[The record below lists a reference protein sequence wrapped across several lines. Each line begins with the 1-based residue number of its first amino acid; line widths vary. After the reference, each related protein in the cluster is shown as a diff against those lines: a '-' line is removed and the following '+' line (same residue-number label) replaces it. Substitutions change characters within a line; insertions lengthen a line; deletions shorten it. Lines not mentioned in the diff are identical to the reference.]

1 MSIRKMLEKDLPAI
15 LKMTSKE
22 GWISDRVEFNTFI
35 DINPSGCFVYSEK
48 NKVIGLITTFCHTT
62 SAWIGNFIIS
72 KKYRGKGIGSK
83 LLAKSI
89 EYLNTKK
96 KKQIYLNA
104 SKKAESLYEK
114 FGFKKVMCVNRWQ
127 GSPAKSANISG
138 DIKKTIIEKTVND
151 ISDFIILDACLWK
164 DNRSFLI
171 FLLSSLNNSIINY
184 KKCGFLMYGK
194 VGSLN
199 TISAWEIEN
208 ANENIAEQLFVSA
221 LLDMNSK
228 SKVILDVP
236 AKNKTAEKILISNG
250 FKINSSTAFMCLGR
264 LPEIRFNEIFSFA
277 TMGSKG

>member
-96 KKQIYLNA
+96 MREYALRFLHINLLGA
-104 SKKAESLYEK
+104 SK
-114 FGFKKVMCVNRWQ
+114 
-127 GSPAKSANISG
+127 
-138 DIKKTIIEKTVND
+138 
-151 ISDFIILDACLWK
+151 
-164 DNRSFLI
+164 
-171 FLLSSLNNSIINY
+171 
-184 KKCGFLMYGK
+184 
-194 VGSLN
+194 
-199 TISAWEIEN
+199 
-208 ANENIAEQLFVSA
+208 
-221 LLDMNSK
+221 
-228 SKVILDVP
+228 
-236 AKNKTAEKILISNG
+236 
-250 FKINSSTAFMCLGR
+250 
-264 LPEIRFNEIFSFA
+264 RFNLRNGKQWQRRKRCQIRREA
-277 TMGSKG
+277 